1 MLPNK
6 VKNVFWVYLF
16 AYAFFMTGSSLLA
29 SDWVPLISRKLSDN
43 WTTKGAWTLQ
53 DNGVIHLPEREYK
66 HWKNYENYLVLKD
79 VSITNFEIDFDWH
92 TSQNS
97 GLYFH
102 IPDLS
107 QLQDRNHKE
116 VQLYENS
123 LWSKPE
129 LGDHAAGGIIPGHAP
144 KKNASKPAQ
153 QWNHMHVR
161 CIDNQITVSIN
172 GEVVNRADL
181 NEAAAGK
188 RSAHGGFAFQDHG
201 YAVWL
206 KNIKIKILDEDT

>member
-1 MLPNK
+1 MLLNK
-6 VKNVFWVYLF
+6 VQNVFGIYFF
-16 AYAFFMTGSSLLA
+16 ACMFFMTGSSLLA

-66 HWKNYENYLVLKD
+66 HWKNYENYLILKD
-79 VSITNFEIDFDWH
+79 ISVTDFEIDFDWR

-107 QLQDRNHKE
+107 QLRDRNHKE
-116 VQLYENS
+116 VQLYENT

-144 KKNASKPAQ
+144 KENASKPAQ
-153 QWNHMHVR
+153 QWNHMHVL
-161 CIDNQITVSIN
+161 CVDNQITVSIN

>member
-1 MLPNK
+1 MLLNK
-6 VKNVFWVYLF
+6 VQNVFWIHFF
-16 AYAFFMTGSSLLA
+16 AWVFFMTGSSLLA
-29 SDWVPLISRKLSDN
+29 SDWVPLIGRKLSNN

-53 DNGVIHLPEREYK
+53 DDGVIHLPEREYK
-66 HWKNYENYLVLKD
+66 HWKNYDNYLVLKD
-79 VSITNFEIDFDWH
+79 VSVTDFEIDFDWR

-144 KKNASKPAQ
+144 KKNTSKPAQ
-153 QWNHMHVR
+153 QWNHMHVL
-161 CIDNQITVSIN
+161 CVDNQITVSIN

-188 RSAHGGFAFQDHG
+188 RSGYGGFAFQDHG

-206 KNIKIKILDEDT
+206 KNIKIKILDEDI

>member
-1 MLPNK
+1 
-6 VKNVFWVYLF
+6 
-16 AYAFFMTGSSLLA
+16 
-29 SDWVPLISRKLSDN
+29 
-43 WTTKGAWTLQ
+43 
-53 DNGVIHLPEREYK
+53 VIHLPEREYK

-79 VSITNFEIDFDWH
+79 VIVTDFEIEFDWR

-107 QLQDRNHKE
+107 RLEDRNHKE

-144 KKNASKPAQ
+144 KKNVSHSAQ
-153 QWNHMHVR
+153 EWNHMHIR
-161 CIDNQITVSIN
+161 CVDNQITVSIN
-172 GEVVNRADL
+172 GEVVNQANL
-181 NEAAAGK
+181 NEGNAGK
-188 RSAHGGFAFQDHG
+188 RSTHGGFAFQDHG

-206 KNIKIKILDEDT
+206 KDIRIKILDEDT